1 MPLNIQQM
9 KGISYLKD
17 KKNKKKAIVIDLK
30 TIEKNSE
37 EVYEAIDV
45 LVAES
50 RRNDESIDW
59 ETAKKQL
66 KKKGKL

>member
-1 MPLNIQQM
+1 M
-9 KGISYLKD
+9 KGISYLTD
-17 KKNKKKAIVIDLK
+17 KKNRKKAIVIELK
-30 TIEKNSE
+30 AIEKNSE

-50 RRNDESIDW
+50 RRNDELVDW

-66 KKKGKL
+66 RKKGRL

>member
-1 MPLNIQQM
+1 M

-17 KKNKKKAIVIDLK
+17 KKNRKKAIVIELK
-30 TIEKNSE
+30 AIEENAKK
-37 EVYEAIDV
+37 VYEAIDV

-50 RRNDESIDW
+50 RRDDEIVDW

-66 KKKGKL
+66 RKKGRL